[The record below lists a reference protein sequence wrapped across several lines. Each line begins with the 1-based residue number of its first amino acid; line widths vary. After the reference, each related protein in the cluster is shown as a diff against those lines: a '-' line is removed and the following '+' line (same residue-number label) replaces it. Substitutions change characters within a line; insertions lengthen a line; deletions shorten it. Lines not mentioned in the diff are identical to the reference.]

1 LFYGFIWLLNRT
13 IESRH
18 TWADKVLLIL
28 GGYVAGTSL
37 TGAPL
42 MVAVYMR
49 NVSKNKLRDTLFV
62 LWFILVSIK
71 MTTFIALSV
80 DLHFQTA
87 LMLLPV
93 AAIGHILGLKA
104 HAAIMRNDVLF
115 RRWVGGGLVVVSA
128 LGLWNLF

>member
-1 LFYGFIWLLNRT
+1 
-13 IESRH
+13 
-18 TWADKVLLIL
+18 
-28 GGYVAGTSL
+28 
-37 TGAPL
+37 

-49 NVSKNKLRDTLFV
+49 NVSKYKLRDTLFV

-80 DLHFQTA
+80 DLHFLTA

-104 HAAIMRNDVLF
+104 HNSIMRNDLLF
-115 RRWVGGGLVVVSA
+115 KRWVGGGLIAVSMM
-128 LGLWNLF
+128 GLWKLYGKYAQDSL

>member
-1 LFYGFIWLLNRT
+1 
-13 IESRH
+13 
-18 TWADKVLLIL
+18 
-28 GGYVAGTSL
+28 
-37 TGAPL
+37 
-42 MVAVYMR
+42 
-49 NVSKNKLRDTLFV
+49 
-62 LWFILVSIK
+62 